1 MPSLLT
7 PPETAVVDFLCHHR
21 IATLAQ
27 LKAAADCSH
36 MTVFRALHKRGHYTS
51 LNENSRWYT
60 LAATPRFDAE
70 GLWRYRQ
77 LVFSRQGTLTQT
89 LRVLVDR
96 SPAGYTVAELE
107 AKVHTPVAN
116 LVCRLVQAGQL
127 AARRLERH
135 AIYLAVAAIA
145 QECQWQQRLAL
156 AAPARPSPERRV
168 PPDWETVPLIRL
180 LVEMLRTPQASAAQL
195 AHTLQKQ
202 GLACRPEQVRQVLT
216 FYDLKKKRHARRG

>member
-1 MPSLLT
+1 MSPSLT
-7 PPETAVVDFLCHHR
+7 PQETAVVDFLCHHR

-60 LAATPRFDAE
+60 LAPTPRFDAE

-89 LRVLVDR
+89 LRVLVDS

-107 AKVHTPVAN
+107 AKVHAPVAN
-116 LVCRLVQAGQL
+116 LLCRLVQAGQL

-135 AIYLAVAAIA
+135 AIYLAVAAA
-145 QECQWQQRLAL
+145 PQERQWQQRLAL
-156 AAPARPSPERRV
+156 AVPPRPLPERSL
-168 PPDWETVPLIRL
+168 PPDWQTVPLLRL
-180 LVEMLRTPQASAAQL
+180 LVEMIRAPQASAAQL

-202 GLACRPEQVRQVLT
+202 GLACRPEHVHQVLT
-216 FYDLKKKRHARRG
+216 FYALKKKRHARPD